1 MASLEKKSNQFTK
14 RKTQGFGSGNF
25 AEGGPGYLANFP

>member
-1 MASLEKKSNQFTK
+1 MASLDGKSNLFAR

-25 AEGGPGYLANFP
+25 AERDPGYLANFP